1 MKASLLTLS
10 VIALVGYAAAQYANP
25 AGYTGVGLN
34 PLTSSYSIYSSANR
48 YPNIITNSFSGAA
61 SVLPSSTYVVTSQ
74 PGSQNVTTSANLTPT
89 NAPVQPTAS
98 VGFPHTHV
106 NDPAPVA
113 VAPTPAP
120 APVAA
125 PAAPAVD
132 PNLAAL
138 TQSLTMPQ
146 IFSYLLGGYGPG
158 IGNAFASQNT
168 NTLVQCKTYCDSL
181 PEAPVCDSALT
192 LYRNE
197 CEAKC
202 LSRTA
207 TTTNVRYNMCCC
219 NDTDFDYTDHNPI
232 VHATNANAGTN
243 ICLTTCIFNCMGGTN
258 AIEAEH
264 NDVTLDLT
272 RNSGNQCNDIA

>member
-1 MKASLLTLS
+1 MKATLLTLT
-10 VIALVGYAAAQYANP
+10 VVAFLGYATAQYANP
-25 AGYTGVGLN
+25 VGYTGVGLN
-34 PLTSSYSIYSSANR
+34 PLTSSYSNYSSTNSR
-48 YPNIITNSFSGAA
+48 PNIITNSFTGAA
-61 SVLPSSTYVVTSQ
+61 SVLPSSTYVVTSP
-74 PGSQNVTTSANLTPT
+74 PGSANVTTSANL
-89 NAPVQPTAS
+89 VPTAAS
-98 VGFPHTHV
+98 VQAPAVAGFPHTHV
-106 NDPAPVA
+106 NDPAPA
-113 VAPTPAP
+113 PAP

-125 PAAPAVD
+125 PAPAPAAAVN

-158 IGNAFASQNT
+158 VGNAFASQNT

-207 TTTNVRYNMCCC
+207 TTSNVRYSMCCC
-219 NDTDFDYTDHNPI
+219 NDEDFDYDDHNPI
-232 VHATNANAGTN
+232 IHNTAGVAGTN
-243 ICLTTCIFNCMGGTN
+243 ICLTTCIYNCFGGSSGIQEEHSDVSLSLIRNNSN
-258 AIEAEH
+258 A
-264 NDVTLDLT
+264 
-272 RNSGNQCNDIA
+272 CNNLA